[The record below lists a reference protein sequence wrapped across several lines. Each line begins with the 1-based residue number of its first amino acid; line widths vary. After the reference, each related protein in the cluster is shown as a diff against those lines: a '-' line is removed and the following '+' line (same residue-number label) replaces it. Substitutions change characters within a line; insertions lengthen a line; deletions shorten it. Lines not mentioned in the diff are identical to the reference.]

1 MSTVPLEQYQRGA
14 APPRARQQAPPQ
26 YELREFR
33 DPPPGFG
40 RYPWWTPIVALVA
53 GLALMAPL
61 LLLIDHLDPPF
72 RASLGEGTFVGV
84 LFAVAYLLMARTR
97 ARPSLADLGFRA
109 TPSRAAV
116 GWVVVARLTY
126 GMVSAI
132 YISAVKHVTPNAP
145 LGPVNGA
152 STLKAVDVII
162 AAVLL
167 APLGEELFFRGYMYA
182 SLRGRMP
189 VFWAAL
195 ISAGLFGATHPV
207 FGSTA
212 WNLVP
217 VLAIAGFAM
226 CLLYERTGSLWAP
239 IAFHMMMNV
248 GVVYV
253 VTGSTAAPL
262 IAVGA
267 TMLLFLLAPWRWG
280 ARRRAARTQQPSAPP
295 PPAAPTPA

>member
-1 MSTVPLEQYQRGA
+1 MSTVPLEQFRRGA
-14 APPRARQQAPPQ
+14 APPRARQQAPPHQ
-26 YELREFR
+26 EPREFR

-40 RYPWWTPIVALVA
+40 RYPWWTPVVALIV
-53 GLALMAPL
+53 GLAVMAPL
-61 LLLIDHLDPPF
+61 LLLLDHVDPPF
-72 RASLGEGTFVGV
+72 RASLGEGAFVGV
-84 LFAVAYLLMARTR
+84 LLAVALVLMKRTR
-97 ARPSLADLGFRA
+97 GRPSLAELGFRA

-126 GMVSAI
+126 GIVTTI
-132 YISAVKHVTPNAP
+132 YVGAVKHVTPNAP
-145 LGPVNGA
+145 LGPLHGT
-152 STLKAVDVII
+152 STVKAVDVII

-167 APLGEELFFRGYMYA
+167 APIGEELFFRGYMYA

-195 ISAGLFGATHPV
+195 LSSALFGATHPIY
-207 FGSTA
+207 GSTA

-217 VLAIAGFAM
+217 VLAMAGFAM
-226 CLLYERTGSLWAP
+226 CLLYERTGSLWPA

-248 GVVYV
+248 GVVYI
-253 VTGSTAAPL
+253 VTGSIAAPL
-262 IAVGA
+262 IAVGT

-280 ARRRAARTQQPSAPP
+280 GRGRAARTQQPSSPP

>member
-1 MSTVPLEQYQRGA
+1 MSTVPLEHFRRGA
-14 APPRARQQAPPQ
+14 APPRAQQQVPPH

-61 LLLIDHLDPPF
+61 LLLIDKLDPPF
-72 RASLGEGTFVGV
+72 RSSLGEGTFVGV
-84 LFAVAYLLMARTR
+84 LFAVALVLMKRTR
-97 ARPSLADLGFRA
+97 GRPSLADLGLRA

-126 GMVSAI
+126 GIVTTI
-132 YISAVKHVTPNAP
+132 YVSAVKHVTPNAP
-145 LGPVNGA
+145 LGPLHGT

-167 APLGEELFFRGYMYA
+167 APLGEELFFRGYMYS

-195 ISAGLFGATHPV
+195 ISAALFGATHPI

-217 VLAIAGFAM
+217 VLAMAGFAM
-226 CLLYERTGSLWAP
+226 CLLYERTGSLWP
-239 IAFHMMMNV
+239 SIAFHMAMNV
-248 GVVYV
+248 GVVYI
-253 VTGSTAAPL
+253 VTGSVAAPL

-267 TMLLFLLAPWRWG
+267 TMALFLLAPWRWG
-280 ARRRAARTQQPSAPP
+280 ARRRAARTQQPSSPP